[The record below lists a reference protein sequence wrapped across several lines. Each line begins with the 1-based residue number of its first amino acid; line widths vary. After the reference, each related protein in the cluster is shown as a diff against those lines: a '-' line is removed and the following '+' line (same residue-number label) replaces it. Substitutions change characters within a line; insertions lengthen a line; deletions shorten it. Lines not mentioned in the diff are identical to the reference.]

1 MTDKITSHFCNL
13 ILENIPVAVVTM
25 DAGYNITYLNRPAED
40 LTGFSATEAIGKP
53 CSEIL
58 YNEKCDSECPVKTL
72 KELGESLTGLEAELV
87 NRYGEHISVRISA
100 SRIEG
105 VDGEHVGSLE
115 VIEDISREKN
125 LEKEKD
131 NFQFML
137 AHDMKSPLISIMGL
151 IKRIREHHDDMSSEK
166 LELYLKTIKDS
177 GEQLESQVKEFL
189 EYSRQATGKIKLNL
203 EYVDLPQLID
213 ELVIRHQQQTVEK
226 KLSICK
232 EYDPIQS
239 VKIDRSQ
246 MQRVVENLM
255 DNAIKFSQSQGKIII
270 SLKEAFRSVVI
281 QVRDNG
287 PGIASEE
294 LPYIF
299 DAFHQSKS
307 NSKGH
312 GLGLAAVKAIVQEHG
327 GRVSVKS
334 TPKKGSVFT
343 VRIPQ
348 K

>member
-1 MTDKITSHFCNL
+1 MPDKMTSHFCNL

-25 DAGYNITYLNRPAED
+25 DADYYITYFNNPAED
-40 LTGFSATEAIGKP
+40 LTGFSASEAIGKL

-58 YNEKCDSECPVKTL
+58 FNEKCDSECPIKSL
-72 KELGESLTGLEAELV
+72 NNSGESLTGLETKLV
-87 NRYGEHISVRISA
+87 NRYGEHISVKISA
-100 SRIEG
+100 SHIEG
-105 VDGEHVGSLE
+105 EDGERVGSLE
-115 VIEDISREKN
+115 IIEDISREKK
-125 LEKEKD
+125 LEREKD

-137 AHDMKSPLISIMGL
+137 AHDMKSPLVSIIGL
-151 IKRIREHHDDMSSEK
+151 INRIRKHHDEMSSEK
-166 LELYLKTIKDS
+166 LEMHLKSIKKS

-203 EYVDLPQLID
+203 EYVDLPELVD
-213 ELVIRHQQQTVEK
+213 ELVIRHQQQATK
-226 KLSICK
+226 KQIFIYK
-232 EYDPIQS
+232 EYGPIRP

-246 MQRVVENLM
+246 MKRVIENLL
-255 DNAIKFSQSQGKIII
+255 DNAIKFSKTQSKVVI
-270 SLKEAFRSVVI
+270 SLKEISRNVVI
-281 QVRDNG
+281 QFRDNG

-307 NSKGH
+307 NNKGH

-327 GRVSVKS
+327 GRISVKS
-334 TPKKGSVFT
+334 DLGEGTLFT

-348 K
+348 T